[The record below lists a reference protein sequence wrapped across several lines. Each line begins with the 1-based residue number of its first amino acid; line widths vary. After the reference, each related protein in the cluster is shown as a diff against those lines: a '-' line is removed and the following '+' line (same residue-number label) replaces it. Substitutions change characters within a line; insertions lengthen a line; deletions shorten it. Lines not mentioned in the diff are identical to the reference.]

1 MSRRDEV
8 KDDSPEVVEA
18 RMLDAMKRAL
28 STPPKPQKVKAELKA
43 GKTRR
48 AVVAKATVKK
58 PRKAN
63 PGK

>member
-1 MSRRDEV
+1 
-8 KDDSPEVVEA
+8 
-18 RMLDAMKRAL
+18 MLDAMKRAL